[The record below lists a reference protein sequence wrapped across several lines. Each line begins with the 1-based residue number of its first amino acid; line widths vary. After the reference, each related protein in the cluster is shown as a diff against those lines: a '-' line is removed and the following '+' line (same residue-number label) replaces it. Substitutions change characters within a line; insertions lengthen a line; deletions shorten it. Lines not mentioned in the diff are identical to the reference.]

1 MNTPQEYAQT
11 LFDAEQSKT
20 QADFDKFYSNF
31 LGLLK
36 MRSHEKMVPEII
48 SAVEGLSEQ
57 NQASTQVLVAKESDF
72 EKFKSEIES
81 HDDVQEGKYEVVT
94 DENVIGGYVVR
105 TGTSQVDNSY
115 RTRLLE
121 LYKAMT

>member
-1 MNTPQEYAQT
+1 
-11 LFDAEQSKT
+11 
-20 QADFDKFYSNF
+20 
-31 LGLLK
+31 